1 MANVSNRVRAQAT
14 ATHVDDNLK
23 LEFHVPPGDVIA
35 MEVDKEMKNVPEGY
49 AVIVLGYG
57 EQAAYMY
64 PQSVSL
70 NGETI
75 WVPRA
80 SRRAIPLGHLN
91 VLLDAKETR
100 TIQPKPGAPAVEY
113 EANRFDV
120 QILKLPKDKAADM
133 KEKIGSIRERAERQQ
148 IHVG

>member
-1 MANVSNRVRAQAT
+1 MANISNIVSKPRTNV
-14 ATHVDDNLK
+14 HKDSNLQ
-23 LEFHVPPGDVIA
+23 LEFTVPQGDLKA
-35 MEVDKEMKNVPEGY
+35 QEVDKDMHNVPEGY

-57 EQAAYMY
+57 AQAAYMY
-64 PQSVSL
+64 PQSVTL
-70 NGETI
+70 NGDTI

-80 SRRAIPLGHLN
+80 TRRAIPLGHLN

-100 TIQPKPGAPAVEY
+100 VIQPKPGVPGVEY

-133 KEKIGSIRERAERQQ
+133 KAKIGDIRERAERQQ
-148 IHVG
+148 IHVA